1 MWVQLPPLL
10 FVYYFTH
17 LYQKEKMETDPFM
30 PRLKDMPDVYKDLN
44 VSEILI
50 AIEENADA
58 IMIEPGMDIDEL
70 LGRAETILELSHTI
84 RAHLGIPIVYE
95 ID

>member
-1 MWVQLPPLL
+1 
-10 FVYYFTH
+10 
-17 LYQKEKMETDPFM
+17 METDPFM
-30 PRLKDMPDVYKDLN
+30 FRLKDMPDVYKDLN

>member
-1 MWVQLPPLL
+1 
-10 FVYYFTH
+10 
-17 LYQKEKMETDPFM
+17 METDPFM
-30 PRLKDMPDVYKDLN
+30 FRLKDMPDVYKDLN

-70 LGRAETILELSHTI
+70 LGRAETILELSYTI

>member
-1 MWVQLPPLL
+1 
-10 FVYYFTH
+10 
-17 LYQKEKMETDPFM
+17 METDPFM
-30 PRLKDMPDVYKDLN
+30 FRLKDMPDVYKDLN

-70 LGRAETILELSHTI
+70 LGREQNATRRGGS
-84 RAHLGIPIVYE
+84 
-95 ID
+95 

>member
-1 MWVQLPPLL
+1 
-10 FVYYFTH
+10 
-17 LYQKEKMETDPFM
+17 METDPFM
-30 PRLKDMPDVYKDLN
+30 PRLKDMADVYKDLN

-70 LGRAETILELSHTI
+70 LGREQNATRRGGS
-84 RAHLGIPIVYE
+84 
-95 ID
+95 

>member
-1 MWVQLPPLL
+1 
-10 FVYYFTH
+10 
-17 LYQKEKMETDPFM
+17 METDPFM

-95 ID
+95 IDWFHISTKTF